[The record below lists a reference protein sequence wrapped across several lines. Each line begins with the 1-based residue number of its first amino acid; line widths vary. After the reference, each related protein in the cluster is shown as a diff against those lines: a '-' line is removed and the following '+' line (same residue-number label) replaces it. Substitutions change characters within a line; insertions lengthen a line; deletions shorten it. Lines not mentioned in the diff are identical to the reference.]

1 MISGGTENIPIFF
14 LTFYLTILPIVVTVV
29 IRTRTDTNS
38 IANILAHDASI
49 HMFKVSTDAKIRNRY
64 NQVPH
69 LAFQ

>member
-1 MISGGTENIPIFF
+1 MIIGGTKNIPI
-14 LTFYLTILPIVVTVV
+14 TFYLTILPIVVTVV

-38 IANILAHDASI
+38 IANILVHDASI
-49 HMFKVSTDAKIRNRY
+49 HMFKVSKGAKIRNRY